1 MILVKTEDIPIVDH
15 HHQNHVCKKAS
26 KQYPSLEVGLDPSL
40 TWSGGRGQE
49 STTCT
54 LWAAA
59 VQLRFQQGA
68 VVPESVLWKMQD
80 NSDTWV
86 YDRDTAKS

>member
-1 MILVKTEDIPIVDH
+1 MILVKTEDIPLVDH
-15 HHQNHVCKKAS
+15 HHQIHVCKKAS
-26 KQYPSLEVGLDPSL
+26 SIPPLKVGLDPSL
-40 TWSGGRGQE
+40 TRSGGRGQE

-80 NSDTWV
+80 NSDTCV
-86 YDRDTAKS
+86 YDRDIAKS